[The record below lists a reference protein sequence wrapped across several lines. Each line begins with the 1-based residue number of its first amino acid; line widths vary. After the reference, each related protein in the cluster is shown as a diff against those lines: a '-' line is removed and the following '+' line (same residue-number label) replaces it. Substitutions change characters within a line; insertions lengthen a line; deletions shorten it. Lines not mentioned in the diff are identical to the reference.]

1 MVNSSDLFS
10 RDGIFLVVVK
20 TLALMDPILKDHLEA
35 GSKNAHVTSLKIQN
49 EKISCIAESKR
60 TEIRNILRECKY
72 SIIADEV
79 TDRFSNK

>member
-35 GSKNAHVTSLKIQN
+35 GSKNAHVTSWKIQMKKSAALQN
-49 EKISCIAESKR
+49 QRELKS
-60 TEIRNILRECKY
+60 EIY
-72 SIIADEV
+72 
-79 TDRFSNK
+79 